1 MDTSQMQL
9 IAGAISITMF
19 LSSKFPMVYKAY
31 KTKDLKSYSLSL
43 SPWPILEI

>member
-9 IAGAISITMF
+9 IAGAISSTMF
-19 LSSKFPMVYKAY
+19 VSSNFPMVYKAY
-31 KTKDLKSYSLSL
+31 NTKDLKSYSLSL